1 MKAIIA
7 VTFLISL
14 LLSDDFISEF
24 EYGQMLY
31 QSPRGVSCASCHGK
45 LGEPTYVAT
54 LTEDNGSK
62 VDFVTPDI
70 RKLSIKKFRRA
81 LDKGGKI
88 MPKYYLTDKEVEAI
102 YRYIQEVNTQQKDGN
117 STTDDNIEDTIDD
130 INITDDND
138 TQVEDENNNNIMSK
152 IFKLPQEEQ

>member
-1 MKAIIA
+1 MKVLIT

-62 VDFVTPDI
+62 VDFITPDI
-70 RKLSIKKFRRA
+70 RKLSIKQFRKA

-88 MPKYYLTDKEVEAI
+88 MPKYYLTNKEIEAI
-102 YRYIQEVNTQQKDGN
+102 YRYIQEVNAQKKEDN
-117 STTDDNIEDTIDD
+117 TTNDNLDDTIDD
-130 INITDDND
+130 INITEDND
-138 TQVEDENNNNIMSK
+138 TQIEDENNNNIISK